1 MELFHEISD
10 NTYNIIRY
18 RNKDKID
25 ENKSHTE
32 QRRLTKQPEPRHKF
46 TQLEF
51 NFDGAKND

>member
-1 MELFHEISD
+1 MKTKLTNAERRKAYYMKLWG
-10 NTYNIIRY
+10 
-18 RNKDKID
+18 ID

-32 QRRLTKQPEPRHKF
+32 QRRRTKQPEPRPKF

>member
-1 MELFHEISD
+1 MKTKLTNAERRKAYYMKLWG
-10 NTYNIIRY
+10 
-18 RNKDKID
+18 ID

-51 NFDGAKND
+51 NFDGVKND

>member
-1 MELFHEISD
+1 MSKYKHIKD
-10 NTYNIIRY
+10 NWVREALEEY
-18 RNKDKID
+18 KDKID

-32 QRRLTKQPEPRHKF
+32 QRRLTKQPEPRPKF